1 MEKSPFIKDTY
12 MISFSPQYFVPGLF
26 KTLRS
31 LWACSSSQAGGRW
44 DTHPSI
50 HIRSNSEQAAIDA
63 MSDNTPSM
71 SKTDLCSA
79 NADEEPEL
87 LNYQLLHSAA
97 RLSTF

>member
-1 MEKSPFIKDTY
+1 
-12 MISFSPQYFVPGLF
+12 
-26 KTLRS
+26 
-31 LWACSSSQAGGRW
+31 
-44 DTHPSI
+44 
-50 HIRSNSEQAAIDA
+50 

-71 SKTDLCSA
+71 SKTDLCLA